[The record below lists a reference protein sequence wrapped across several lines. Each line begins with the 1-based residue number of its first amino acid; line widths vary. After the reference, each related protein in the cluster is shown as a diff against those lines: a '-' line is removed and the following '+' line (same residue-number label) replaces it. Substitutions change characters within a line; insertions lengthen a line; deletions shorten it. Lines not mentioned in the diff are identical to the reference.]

1 MAFEAL
7 ARQAEL
13 RRRQGRSEEAALFRQ
28 VEFHPFAQL
37 GLAHVA
43 LDSGDPALA
52 TEPAERFMRKL
63 GPQSRLQRA
72 VGLDLTARAFVAQ
85 ADLER
90 ARMALNELQGLVA
103 EVGTESLRASALAVE
118 GVVAEAEGDPGTA
131 RLRIEDAIDLF
142 Q

>member
-1 MAFEAL
+1 
-7 ARQAEL
+7 
-13 RRRQGRSEEAALFRQ
+13 
-28 VEFHPFAQL
+28 
-37 GLAHVA
+37 
-43 LDSGDPALA
+43 
-52 TEPAERFMRKL
+52 MRKL